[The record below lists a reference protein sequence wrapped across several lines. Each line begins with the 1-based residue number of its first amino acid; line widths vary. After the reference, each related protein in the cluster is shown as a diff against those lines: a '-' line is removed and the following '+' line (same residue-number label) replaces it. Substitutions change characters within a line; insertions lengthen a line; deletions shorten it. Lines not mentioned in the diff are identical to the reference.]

1 MWVFLLFA
9 LAAACQN
16 ETCPSKVCISDMC
29 ACQISTSDDLKP
41 HNEICMCKAEECK
54 PSKEVTST
62 KKNRITGKREVVKAD
77 KQQYCFDDG
86 CRTNSGDVGLVV
98 GVIVAVCGGLFLIL
112 YVSVSLWAYD
122 VLKREGSEDPCTEA
136 WRDGFWILDKR
147 CFRKPFVEDTT
158 PVKQGT
164 LIVNGDE
171 VEDTTPVKQ
180 GTLIVNGV
188 PVKLRM

>member
-41 HNEICMCKAEECK
+41 HNEICMCKAQECK

-98 GVIVAVCGGLFLIL
+98 GVVVAVLGLFLIL

-147 CFRKPFVEDTT
+147 CFRNQNTNPPVVVNGVMVEDKT
-158 PVKQGT
+158 PVVQGS
-164 LIVNGDE
+164 LIVPPNP
-171 VEDTTPVKQ
+171 PV
-180 GTLIVNGV
+180 VNGV
-188 PVKLRM
+188 PELRL